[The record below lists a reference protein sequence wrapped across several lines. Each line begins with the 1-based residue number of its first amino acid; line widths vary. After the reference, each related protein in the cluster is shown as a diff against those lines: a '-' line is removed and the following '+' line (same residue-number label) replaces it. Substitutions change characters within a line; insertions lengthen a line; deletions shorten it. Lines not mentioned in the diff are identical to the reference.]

1 MNTISYKN
9 TQRVMPTT
17 GNLSLLS
24 LSKSNMQKQTAGRP
38 EHARPSY
45 LFLRNWQNAI
55 PIVLDIESS
64 GFGAGSYPIE
74 VGVVLRSGK
83 AVSYLIRPEPE
94 WVRWDATAE
103 ATHGI
108 KREQLEREGLPV
120 RYVAHALNEL
130 LRNENVY
137 SDGWGFDSSW
147 LSLLFEH
154 AQLPQSFR
162 LECLTR
168 LMSEK
173 QLNIWTQTKT
183 QVIEE
188 LNLCRHRAKDDAI
201 MLQKTFLRS
210 FW

>member
-1 MNTISYKN
+1 MNTVTYKN
-9 TQRVMPTT
+9 AQHAMSNA
-17 GNLSLLS
+17 GNLSALS
-24 LSKSNMQKQTAGRP
+24 LSNLQKQNACRP
-38 EHARPSY
+38 EHTRPSY
-45 LFLRNWQNAI
+45 LFLRNWQNAV
-55 PIVLDIESS
+55 PIILDIESS

-83 AVSYLIRPEPE
+83 SISYLIRPEPE
-94 WVRWDATAE
+94 WTHWDAEAE

-108 KREQLEREGLPV
+108 TREQLEREGLPV

-137 SDGWGFDSSW
+137 SDAWGFDSSW
-147 LSLLFEH
+147 LSRLFDQAE
-154 AQLPQSFR
+154 LPQMFR

-173 QLNIWTQTKT
+173 QLDVWTQTKN

-188 LNLCRHRAKDDAI
+188 LDLCRHRAEDDAI
-201 MLQKTFLRS
+201 ILQKTFLRS